1 METVPR
7 RFTNMEA
14 YGENFQFRD
23 LHINRSNSVKIML
36 YAKYM
41 IVNKTE
47 SDIICKDQV
56 IKSQSND
63 YLMQNLSK

>member
-7 RFTNMEA
+7 RFTNIEA

-23 LHINRSNSVKIML
+23 LHINKSNSVKIML

-47 SDIICKDQV
+47 SDIRCQD
-56 IKSQSND
+56 
-63 YLMQNLSK
+63 